1 MLKVPVI
8 KGNINRALKQFKKKF
23 RDTKVIKELRERQYF
38 IKPSKKRRIQK
49 DEAIRKLKKQQD
61 DEQRTTRIK
70 YRFQSNNS

>member
-1 MLKVPVI
+1 MLKIPVI

-23 RDTKVIKELRERQYF
+23 KQTKVLQELKDRKQY

-61 DEQRTTRIK
+61 DE
-70 YRFQSNNS
+70 

>member
-1 MLKVPVI
+1 MLIVKGQ

-61 DEQRTTRIK
+61 DE
-70 YRFQSNNS
+70 